1 MSSKIISDFVTS
13 EARKKQEQHLH
24 ALWPGE
30 ADYRAFHRAQLDLA
44 GLTLLALKNAIRE
57 NPAQKVILAAV
68 PDQAGNSRAELHL
81 LKHEHWAWFAL
92 NYAASRIVRTLGNEQ
107 VLVDAI
113 RDYPKHFDMQWYR
126 MRQLKDPRVAM
137 DLMAAEQYADR
148 ETHTIWQQ
156 CHDWAL
162 AQLNSLELD
171 SDAFPTPVHA
181 PEPLKAEVP
190 APIEPYIPYSQIE
203 NHAALLMFGFK
214 PGLKSYNV
222 TLQPELGHYRLMN
235 NPPEPSSVFPRLFL
249 RANSRQDITEI
260 SAVTTELVTQPD
272 GTELRQRW
280 DEYRCLLDSVF
291 GSGDVTDFIM
301 NTTKS
306 QQGHWLKHLKQEL
319 NELRCS
325 WSKVKN
331 THPSTGIKSVEL
343 WASGISPTTGTLNLR
358 FTLSVR

>member
-1 MSSKIISDFVTS
+1 MSSKAITDFFTS

-24 ALWPGE
+24 TLWPGE
-30 ADYRAFHRAQLDLA
+30 ADYRAFHRTQLDLA

-57 NPAQKVILAAV
+57 NPAQNVILAAL
-68 PDQAGNSRAELHL
+68 PDQAGNSRAELYL
-81 LKHEHWAWFAL
+81 LKHQHWAWFAL
-92 NYAASRIVRTLGNEQ
+92 LYAAPRVVSILGNEQ

-113 RDYPKHFDMQWYR
+113 RDYPNYFDMQWYR
-126 MRQLKDPRVAM
+126 MRQLNDPRVAT
-137 DLMAAEQYADR
+137 DLIAAEQYADR
-148 ETHTIWQQ
+148 ETHAIWQQ
-156 CHDWAL
+156 CRDWAL
-162 AQLNSLELD
+162 AHLNSLELN
-171 SDAFPTPVHA
+171 SDALPTPAFA
-181 PEPLKAEVP
+181 PEPPMVEAT

-214 PGLKSYNV
+214 PGLKSTDV
-222 TLQPELGHYRLMN
+222 VLQPALGKYRLMK
-235 NPPEPSSVFPRLFL
+235 NPPEPSSVFPHLFL

-280 DEYRCLLDSVF
+280 EEYRCLVDSVY

-306 QQGHWLKHLKQEL
+306 QQGQWLKHLKQEL

-325 WSKVKN
+325 WNQVKK
-331 THPSTGIKSVEL
+331 THPTMGIKSIEL
-343 WASGISPTTGTLNLR
+343 WASGISPTTGALNLR
-358 FTLSVR
+358 FTLSTR